1 MIRNMVLK
9 RIGSALLALLLSS
22 VVIFLLV
29 RLAPGDPINLVLGE
43 GPGDIGVNTELLEE
57 RRESLREAHG
67 LNDSIPVQYANWFK
81 KIITLD
87 MGTSIRSGRPI
98 TQELWSRVPA
108 TFTLAL
114 AALFIETILGVLF
127 GIYSAVH
134 AGKLQDRAI
143 RLFCVILASLPA
155 FVLSLLF
162 LFLFAVRLHWY
173 EISSQMEWGRL
184 WLPAITLGIIGAPK
198 MVLQGAFQNALLPA
212 ITTVALSF
220 AHMIGGS
227 VVIEAIFNWP
237 GIGNYAINSILVHDY
252 PAVQGYTVL
261 TVATVILINLT
272 VEITYI
278 LSNPM
283 VRRGGISRPTAQQ

>member
-114 AALFIETILGVLF
+114 AALFIETIRQ
-127 GIYSAVH
+127 SM
-134 AGKLQDRAI
+134 
-143 RLFCVILASLPA
+143 PA
-155 FVLSLLF
+155 NYRIAQSVCFVLSLLRF
-162 LFLFAVRLHWY
+162 LLSCCRCCFCFYLLFGFIGMKLAAKWSGADCGCLQLH
-173 EISSQMEWGRL
+173 
-184 WLPAITLGIIGAPK
+184 
-198 MVLQGAFQNALLPA
+198 
-212 ITTVALSF
+212 
-220 AHMIGGS
+220 
-227 VVIEAIFNWP
+227 
-237 GIGNYAINSILVHDY
+237 
-252 PAVQGYTVL
+252 
-261 TVATVILINLT
+261 
-272 VEITYI
+272 
-278 LSNPM
+278 
-283 VRRGGISRPTAQQ
+283 

>member
-114 AALFIETILGVLF
+114 AALFIETILKFRSGSNQSFSGSISLELSKVLDETTSQIF
-127 GIYSAVH
+127 CFFIPLSRICIS
-134 AGKLQDRAI
+134 DT
-143 RLFCVILASLPA
+143 RLKNFRI
-155 FVLSLLF
+155 
-162 LFLFAVRLHWY
+162 
-173 EISSQMEWGRL
+173 
-184 WLPAITLGIIGAPK
+184 
-198 MVLQGAFQNALLPA
+198 NA
-212 ITTVALSF
+212 
-220 AHMIGGS
+220 
-227 VVIEAIFNWP
+227 
-237 GIGNYAINSILVHDY
+237 
-252 PAVQGYTVL
+252 
-261 TVATVILINLT
+261 
-272 VEITYI
+272 
-278 LSNPM
+278 
-283 VRRGGISRPTAQQ
+283 R